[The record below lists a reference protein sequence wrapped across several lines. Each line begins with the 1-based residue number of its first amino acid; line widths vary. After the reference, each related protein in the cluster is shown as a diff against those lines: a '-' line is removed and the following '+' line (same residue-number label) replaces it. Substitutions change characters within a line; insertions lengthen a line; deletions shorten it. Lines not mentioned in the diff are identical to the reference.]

1 MLKRIE
7 NQHLNDVLKF
17 LYKDPIYNCYII
29 SDIET
34 LGVDHPYLSLYG
46 VFHQDEVKS
55 VCMIFDRYAFYSS
68 QTDEVD
74 RDMIDLILSK
84 QLASISGSRDSI
96 SRLMKNLNFDKETE
110 YMLAV
115 LSDDHKVDH
124 EFTSLD
130 IKVLESE
137 QEIKDLYHMLVD
149 IHEFNVK
156 SLTVDEFISEKKVIH
171 EAGQTYGLFDHNQ
184 LCSTASA
191 LSETKQ
197 HAVINGVATKND
209 YRNKGY
215 ARKLIDRIIYDYIT
229 IKGKELILY
238 YDNPIAAK
246 MYLDKGFKPYGTWIT
261 LDLKKAEGK

>member
-1 MLKRIE
+1 MMFKRIE
-7 NQHLNDVLKF
+7 NQHINEVLKF
-17 LYKDPIYNCYII
+17 LYKDPIFNCYII

-46 VFHQDEVKS
+46 VFHQDEVIS
-55 VCMIFDRYAFYSS
+55 VCMIFNRYAFYYS

-74 RDMIDLILSK
+74 QDMIDFILSK
-84 QLASISGSRDSI
+84 QLASISGSRNSI
-96 SRLMKNLNFDKETE
+96 NQLVKHLNFSKETV
-110 YMLAV
+110 YTLAV
-115 LSDDHKVDH
+115 LSNDHKVDH

-171 EAGQTYGLFDHNQ
+171 EAGQTYGLFDHDQ
-184 LCSTASA
+184 LCSTAST
-191 LSETKQ
+191 LSETKKYT
-197 HAVINGVATKND
+197 VINGVATKNE

-229 IKGKELILY
+229 IKEKELILY
-238 YDNPIAAK
+238 YDNLIAAK

-261 LDLKKAEGK
+261 LDLKKEE